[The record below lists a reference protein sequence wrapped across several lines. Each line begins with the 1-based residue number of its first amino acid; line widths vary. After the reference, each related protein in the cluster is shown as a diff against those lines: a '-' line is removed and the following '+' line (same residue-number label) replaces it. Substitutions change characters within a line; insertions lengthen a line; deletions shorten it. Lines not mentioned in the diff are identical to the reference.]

1 MSKATR
7 SIEALLVIAA
17 LASTAAA
24 CVDAGPLP
32 AAQPAPPPANGP
44 PLSFVYQT
52 TDGGLLTSAELLGR
66 FTVIAFAATYDL
78 TSQAQLKVLGI
89 VQRDHAPRLNV
100 AALVLEPP
108 ENKPLVVA
116 FAQGLDL
123 HFPVALADAGTIAGH
138 GAFEGLRAVPSVVIL
153 DREGREVLRHVGPLD
168 VKQLE
173 AALESVGAG
182 RAAPRAGAPPQAL
195 PDR

>member
-7 SIEALLVIAA
+7 SIDALLVIAA

-32 AAQPAPPPANGP
+32 VTQPPVAAPNGP
-44 PLSFVYQT
+44 PVVFAYET

-89 VQRDHAPRLNV
+89 VQRDHKPRLNV

-108 ENKPLVVA
+108 ENKPIVVA
-116 FAQGLDL
+116 FAKGLDL
-123 HFPVALADAGTIAGH
+123 RFPVALADEGTIAGH
-138 GAFEGLRAVPSVVIL
+138 GAFEGLRSVPSVVIL

-173 AALESVGAG
+173 AALASVE
-182 RAAPRAGAPPQAL
+182 RNK
-195 PDR
+195 